1 MSEEREKADTSP
13 SQVWGRPIYVAL
25 SERSTDAIDLPSLWR
40 SLISGRWIVVA
51 TVALFAAVGIAYAL
65 LATPIY
71 RAEVVL
77 TPAVDDRL
85 GAAQKLGGLA
95 SLAGL
100 NLGGGRDAT
109 EAIAMLQS
117 RGFVEEFIRDKH
129 LMPVLFS
136 DEWDPVNRRWRSSD
150 PEQQPDMRDGVRV
163 FLKKIRD
170 VSEDSRTGLVTLA
183 INWTHPNEAAEWAM
197 ELVARLN
204 ARMRKRDMEES
215 ERKLAYLNEQLKSA
229 TLVEMRA
236 AIARVIEDQLKSMMV
251 AQAQSEYAFRVI
263 DSAVVPKDRSWPK
276 RTLIVIVATVLGGFL
291 GVFISLM
298 RAGRQP
304 V

>member
-1 MSEEREKADTSP
+1 M
-13 SQVWGRPIYVAL
+13 
-25 SERSTDAIDLPSLWR
+25 
-40 SLISGRWIVVA
+40 A